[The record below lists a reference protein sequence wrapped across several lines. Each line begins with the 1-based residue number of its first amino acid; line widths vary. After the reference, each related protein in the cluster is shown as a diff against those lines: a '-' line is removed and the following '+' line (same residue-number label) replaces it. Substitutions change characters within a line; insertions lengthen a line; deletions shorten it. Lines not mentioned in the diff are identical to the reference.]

1 MTKKNDRG
9 GKRLAAYEPDPV
21 PNDSVSMHD
30 LVIIDI
36 QNYSIEIEEGHKN
49 AFSDVVEDLKD
60 RRQFGL
66 DKYGTLLQ
74 AGNGRNALLDAYQEV
89 QDMLVY
95 LKQAI
100 VENNNKKNYVGYELL
115 NIYSRTIQSAIRLR
129 QLLNVVK

>member
-1 MTKKNDRG
+1 MAKKLNKG
-9 GKRLAAYEPDPV
+9 GERFAAYEPDPV
-21 PNDSVSMHD
+21 PNDGVSMHD
-30 LVIIDI
+30 LVIVDI
-36 QNYSIEIEEGHKN
+36 QNYSVEIEEEHKEACSN
-49 AFSDVVEDLKD
+49 VVGDIID

-100 VENNNKKNYVGYELL
+100 VENNNKKNYVGYELS
-115 NIYSRTIQSAIRLR
+115 NIYSRTLQSAIRLR
-129 QLLNVVK
+129 QLLNAVK